1 VTNPRLPREVRE
13 LLETSVGSIE
23 KVEALRHLRRAE
35 GPISRAELA
44 RAVRLE
50 REATDALLGDLTRAG
65 LVEDGGRDTVR
76 PGADAAS
83 ATCDELMRI
92 YDEDRVAVVSTLSL
106 LSMERIRSMAMRTFS
121 EAFVS
126 KKKPSKDSNQS

>member
-1 VTNPRLPREVRE
+1 M
-13 LLETSVGSIE
+13 GSIE
-23 KVEALRHLRRAE
+23 KIEALRHLCRAE
-35 GPISRAELA
+35 GPVPRAELA

-50 REATDALLGDLTRAG
+50 RETADALLGDLASAG
-65 LVEDGGRDTVR
+65 LVEDGGGDTVQL
-76 PGADAAS
+76 GAATAS

-92 YDEDRVAVVSTLSL
+92 YEEDRVAVVSTLSL

-126 KKKPSKDSNQS
+126 KKKPNNDSNHS

>member
-1 VTNPRLPREVRE
+1 M
-13 LLETSVGSIE
+13 GSIE
-23 KVEALRHLRRAE
+23 KMEALRYLRRAE
-35 GPISRAELA
+35 GPVPRAELA

-50 REATDALLGDLTRAG
+50 REATDVILGDLTRAG

-76 PGADAAS
+76 PGAGAAS
-83 ATCDELMRI
+83 ATCDELMRL
-92 YDEDRVAVVSTLSL
+92 YEEDRVAVVSTLSL

-126 KKKPSKDSNQS
+126 KKKPNNDSNHS